1 MGFPES
7 FEVPPSAKG
16 SFYKQI
22 GNAVCPPV
30 VRVIGERLIE
40 AIERAEAPR

>member
-7 FEVPPSAKG
+7 FTIPAVKNAG
-16 SFYKQI
+16 QNGFYRQI

-30 VRVIGERLIE
+30 IQAIGKKIAA
-40 AIERAEAPR
+40 AIAPS